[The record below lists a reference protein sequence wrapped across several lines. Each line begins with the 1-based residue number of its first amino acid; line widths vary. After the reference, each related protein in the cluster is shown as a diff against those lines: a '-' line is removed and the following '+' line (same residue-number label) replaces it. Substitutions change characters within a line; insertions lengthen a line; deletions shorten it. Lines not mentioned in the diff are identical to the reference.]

1 VSSEVLEVLL
11 LLLRESLLREPY
23 LMVLP
28 VLRRIHWGMG
38 RFCFCAF
45 ASFCLVRKDFWDCA
59 VVRRVRWGELPGQQG
74 GSVPASW
81 LIVECEFR
89 CVVVGAAEG
98 VGEYSQA
105 LCSASG

>member
-1 VSSEVLEVLL
+1 MPSLGVVPGVCVSFVLLLWGKLAEVSSEVLELLL

-45 ASFCLVRKDFWDCA
+45 ASFCLVRKDFWDCC
-59 VVRRVRWGELPGQQG
+59 G
-74 GSVPASW
+74 
-81 LIVECEFR
+81 C
-89 CVVVGAAEG
+89 
-98 VGEYSQA
+98 
-105 LCSASG
+105 